1 MLSKQQQDSG
11 GQAETGGAGV
21 GTDTTA
27 LELEAKFSL
36 SWHL

>member
-11 GQAETGGAGV
+11 GQAEERRWQELEVAP
-21 GTDTTA
+21 